1 MSGFNLPP
9 GVSTSNPNINPTD
22 DGVEIQL
29 NISDMHG
36 TLLEAFLV
44 LGQDDENVT
53 VLARR
58 LREHIECHFE
68 CTDD

>member
-9 GVSTSNPNINPTD
+9 GVSLSDQNINPTD
-22 DGVEIQL
+22 GVEIQV
-29 NISDMHG
+29 NISDMYG

-44 LGQDDENVT
+44 LGQDDDNVD

-58 LREHIECHFE
+58 LRDHIEHHFE
-68 CTDD
+68 VTED